1 MCKINYLINRGQKQC
16 FAFIKVNCFLFINL
30 IFLQH
35 SMPNAQYLHQKVTL
49 YISHVIIEPFE
60 LEGICNGY
68 LVQHPCNEQGCVE
81 ITPSPALLWQ
91 CQAKSREEDRE
102 LKTQP
107 SLWAFLQF
115 TSSLFKR
122 SQALE
127 SVLTLSMPVL
137 VDAASWAPVYF
148 WHNGSDASWFMD
160 NFF

>member
-1 MCKINYLINRGQKQC
+1 MLRASKPQLCITALC
-16 FAFIKVNCFLFINL
+16 FCCTSPVFGHLAGLYCRDWVQGFILLVEQGEHEIR
-30 IFLQH
+30 
-35 SMPNAQYLHQKVTL
+35 S
-49 YISHVIIEPFE
+49 IIEPFE

-137 VDAASWAPVYF
+137 VNAASWAPVYF